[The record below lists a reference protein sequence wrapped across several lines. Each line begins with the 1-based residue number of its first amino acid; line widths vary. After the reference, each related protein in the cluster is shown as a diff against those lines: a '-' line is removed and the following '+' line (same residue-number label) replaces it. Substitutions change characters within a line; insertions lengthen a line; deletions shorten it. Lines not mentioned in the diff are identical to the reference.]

1 MQTCLSSCQDWQH
14 VAPCGGLS
22 RALPLWCST
31 GYAGMLAEQQPNQR
45 MQEEPMSTTQQLM
58 LPNDAANY
66 DAPKGGF
73 SADPKV
79 LPGSAESILL
89 MACGTASVGRQT
101 GQRFCAACKAA
112 CQSTDSKRFYWCCQ
126 AHKLA
131 FVQVVCSDS
140 TTSHCIVCSTMQD

>member
-1 MQTCLSSCQDWQH
+1 
-14 VAPCGGLS
+14 
-22 RALPLWCST
+22 
-31 GYAGMLAEQQPNQR
+31 
-45 MQEEPMSTTQQLM
+45 MSTTQQLM

-79 LPGSAESILL
+79 PPGSAESILL

-112 CQSTDSKRFYWCCQ
+112 YQSIDSKRFYWCCQ

-131 FVQVVCSDS
+131 IVQVVCSDS
-140 TTSHCIVCSTMQD
+140 TTSHCIVCSTMQNYQLVISDVCLYRTILANLSIASTGVRAA